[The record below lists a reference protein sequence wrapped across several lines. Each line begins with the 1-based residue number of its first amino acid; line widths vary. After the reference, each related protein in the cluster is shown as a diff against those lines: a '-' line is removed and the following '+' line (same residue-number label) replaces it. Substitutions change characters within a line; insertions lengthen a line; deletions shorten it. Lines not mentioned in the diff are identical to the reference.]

1 MKSNL
6 AIIEDNAIFSP
17 KVKSTSKPKVSTV
30 AKGVKLPTL
39 KEANPIFDRPYGTE
53 GHTFGEALEH
63 SATVYKSL
71 VKQRKNQ
78 LEKLKEIGLLL
89 VELRS
94 ISGASD
100 KDYGKLVSKT
110 PLGIMSRQDRS
121 DAMWLATEW
130 QNVQSFLK
138 EMDISSGSA
147 AYLRQKI
154 AKSKKTDAAQSTEG
168 TEEESVVEDNG
179 SDEDSTVASDFVTE
193 KATLVVDSEESFAES
208 VKAIATQQGLD
219 LAKVI
224 AFLIKS

>member
-6 AIIEDNAIFSP
+6 AIIEDNSKFLP
-17 KVKSTSKPKVSTV
+17 KVKSTAKPKVSTV
-30 AKGVKLPTL
+30 AKGVKLPAM

-121 DAMWLATEW
+121 DAMWLAENWTE
-130 QNVQSFLK
+130 VQTFIK

-154 AKSKKTDAAQSTEG
+154 AKAKKQESASPEG
-168 TEEESVVEDNG
+168 TEESVVEDNG
-179 SDEDSTVASDFVTE
+179 TVEPSTQQSDEVTE
-193 KATLVVDSEESFAES
+193 KATLVVDSEESFAQS